1 VSKHTPRP
9 RSSLKA
15 SLAGVHK
22 GPASN
27 HRLEPIHQAIAL
39 PLCAV
44 TINIHSK
51 YIFEPIHQ
59 TIALPLV
66 TVTIN
71 VHSNY
76 VLEQIDDAESLG

>member
-1 VSKHTPRP
+1 
-9 RSSLKA
+9 
-15 SLAGVHK
+15 
-22 GPASN
+22 
-27 HRLEPIHQAIAL
+27 L